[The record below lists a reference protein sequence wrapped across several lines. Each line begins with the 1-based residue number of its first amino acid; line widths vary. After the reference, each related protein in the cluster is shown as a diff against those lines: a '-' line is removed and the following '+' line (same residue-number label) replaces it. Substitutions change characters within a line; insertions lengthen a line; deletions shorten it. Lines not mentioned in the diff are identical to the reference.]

1 MEENIEEIEV
11 EDEEKTKAEKLR
23 IIEILA
29 ESLLKKRD
37 EAVEGRAASGVERRW
52 LEDEEAFDGLDA
64 TNRSSSMLDY
74 ATGESYHKTDK
85 GPKRSSVIVN
95 IIRGRCETA
104 EGRFSDIQLPVDDR
118 NWGLQITPVPEL
130 VKGMTNESPAV
141 DENRQEI
148 LKPDGSKVTISDV
161 ARREI
166 EEAKKKMRAMETE
179 IDDQLNECSY
189 NGENRKCVKNA
200 VRLGTGILKGPNV
213 VKQIRKT
220 WMPQSEGDTTV
231 HVLEAVEEHKP
242 ASKSVDPWNVYPD
255 PNCGED
261 IKRAAYIWEYDR
273 ILPRELRSLIGVD
286 GYLTDQIFKVLQED
300 PIRTKVVES
309 KKGLKI
315 QQDTAARGATYERW
329 EYHGDINKED
339 LEALGCDCEEKTGD
353 SLSACV
359 VFGNDRPIKVILN
372 TLDTG
377 DMPYDFFQW
386 TAVTGSPWGIGIPRM
401 MIWQQRIITA
411 AWRAMM
417 DNAGDSAGANVVLGF
432 GIEPDDGK
440 WELTGKKIWKAI
452 GDIEDVRNAF
462 AQFQVANNQVE
473 LQNIIELALRFIDME
488 TSLPMLFQ
496 GEKGELPETLGA
508 TNIMVDSNNVALR
521 SRVKAWDDQIT
532 RPHITRYYHW
542 NMQYNEK
549 TDIKGDYNVD
559 ARGTSVLLAKD
570 QQAEALTE
578 VLQLRND
585 PMISDVVDWKKAIK
599 QLFSARRLDVVLS
612 DDDIAKNEKK
622 RAEQP
627 VVDPSIQ
634 GNIDVATIRA
644 EGEMQKAELIRQTEL
659 QKIELQRDIKIAEM
673 EAQSQQDELRRQH
686 EIALA
691 QMTYNTKIMEMSEKT
706 GISLEKIKSD
716 LARDAA
722 KISLQRELSTEK
734 GKAEQVVTPV
744 SEPPQRAKPGRAFQE

>member
-1 MEENIEEIEV
+1 
-11 EDEEKTKAEKLR
+11 
-23 IIEILA
+23 
-29 ESLLKKRD
+29 
-37 EAVEGRAASGVERRW
+37 
-52 LEDEEAFDGLDA
+52 
-64 TNRSSSMLDY
+64 
-74 ATGESYHKTDK
+74 
-85 GPKRSSVIVN
+85 
-95 IIRGRCETA
+95 
-104 EGRFSDIQLPVDDR
+104 
-118 NWGLQITPVPEL
+118 
-130 VKGMTNESPAV
+130 
-141 DENRQEI
+141 
-148 LKPDGSKVTISDV
+148 
-161 ARREI
+161 
-166 EEAKKKMRAMETE
+166 
-179 IDDQLNECSY
+179 
-189 NGENRKCVKNA
+189 NRKCVKNA

-213 VKQIRKT
+213 VKQVRKT
-220 WMPQSEGDTTV
+220 WLPQTEGKTTV
-231 HVLEAVEEHKP
+231 HVLEAIEEHKP
-242 ASKSVDPWNVYPD
+242 ASKSVDPWNIYPD
-255 PNCGED
+255 PNCGDD
-261 IKRAAYIWEYDR
+261 IKRAAYIWEHDR

-286 GYLTDQIFKVLQED
+286 GYLTDQIFKVLTED

-309 KKGLKI
+309 KKGQKI
-315 QQDTAARGATYERW
+315 QQDTAAKGATYERW
-329 EYHGDINKED
+329 EYHGDVNKED
-339 LEALGCDCEEKTGD
+339 LESLGCDCEEKTGN

-359 VFGNDRPIKVILN
+359 VFVNDRPIKVILN
-372 TLDTG
+372 PLDTN

-386 TAVTGSPWGIGIPRM
+386 TSVTGSPWGIGIPRM

-417 DNAGDSAGANVVLGF
+417 DNAGDSSGANVVLGF

-440 WELTGKKIWKAI
+440 WELTGKKIWRAI

-521 SRVKAWDDQIT
+521 SRVKCWDDQIT

-549 TDIKGDYNVD
+549 AEIKGDYNVD

-599 QLFSARRLDVVLS
+599 QLFLARRLDVVLP
-612 DDDIAKNEKK
+612 DDEIAKNEKR

-627 VVDPSIQ
+627 AVDPSIQ
-634 GNIDVATIRA
+634 GSIDVATIRA

-673 EAQSQQDELRRQH
+673 ETQAQQDELRRQH
-686 EIALA
+686 EVALA
-691 QMTYNTKIMEMSEKT
+691 QMTYNTKIMELSEKT

-722 KISLQRELSTEK
+722 KLQLQERLSLNKAGEAIKPPVEVP
-734 GKAEQVVTPV
+734 GKAPDGESFV
-744 SEPPQRAKPGRAFQE
+744 K

>member
-1 MEENIEEIEV
+1 MEEHAEETE

-23 IIEILA
+23 IIETLA

-37 EAVEGRAASGVERRW
+37 EAVEGRASSGVERRW
-52 LEDEEAFDGLDA
+52 REDQEAFDGLDA
-64 TNRSSSMLDY
+64 TNKSSNMIDY
-74 ATGESYHKTDK
+74 ATGEAYLSADK

-95 IIRGRCETA
+95 IIRGKCEVA
-104 EGRFSDIQLPVDDR
+104 EGRFSDIQLPIDDR

-130 VKGMTNESPAV
+130 VKGMTDENPAV

-148 LKPDGSKVTISDV
+148 QKPDGSKVTISDV
-161 ARREI
+161 AKREI
-166 EEAKKKMRAMETE
+166 EEAKKKMTDMETE
-179 IDDQLNECSY
+179 IDDQLTECGF

-213 VKQIRKT
+213 VKQVRKS
-220 WMPQSEGDTTV
+220 WMPQTEGDTTV
-231 HVLEAVEEHKP
+231 HVLESIEEHKP
-242 ASKSVDPWNVYPD
+242 ASKSVDPENVYPD
-255 PNCGED
+255 PNCGDD
-261 IKRAAYIWEYDR
+261 IKKAAYIWEHDR

-300 PIRTKVVES
+300 PIRTKMVES

-359 VFGNDRPIKVILN
+359 VFVNDRPIKVILN

-386 TAVTGSPWGIGIPRM
+386 TAVAGSPWGIGIPRM

-417 DNAGDSAGANVVLGF
+417 DNAGDSSGANVVLGF

-440 WELTGKKIWKAI
+440 WELTGKKIWRAI

-473 LQNIIELALRFIDME
+473 LQNIIELALRFVDME

-521 SRVKAWDDQIT
+521 SRVKCWDDQIT
-532 RPHITRYYHW
+532 KPHITRYYHW

-549 TDIKGDYNVD
+549 AEIKGDYNVD

-570 QQAEALTE
+570 QQAKALTE

-585 PMISDVVDWKKAIK
+585 PMISDIVDWKKAIK

-612 DDDIAKNEKK
+612 DGEIAKNEKK

-627 VVDPSIQ
+627 AVDPRIQ
-634 GNIDVATIRA
+634 GDIDVSTIRA
-644 EGEMQKAELIRQTEL
+644 EAEL
-659 QKIELQRDIKIAEM
+659 QKVEMIQKFESEKLQ
-673 EAQSQQDELRRQH
+673 
-686 EIALA
+686 A
-691 QMTYNTKIMEMSEKT
+691 QMQNEEINREHESAMKQLDYNMKIMEMSEKT

-722 KISLQRELSTEK
+722 KLQLQERLSLN
-734 GKAEQVVTPV
+734 KAGEAIKPPV
-744 SEPPQRAKPGRAFQE
+744 EPKGRAPEGESFVK